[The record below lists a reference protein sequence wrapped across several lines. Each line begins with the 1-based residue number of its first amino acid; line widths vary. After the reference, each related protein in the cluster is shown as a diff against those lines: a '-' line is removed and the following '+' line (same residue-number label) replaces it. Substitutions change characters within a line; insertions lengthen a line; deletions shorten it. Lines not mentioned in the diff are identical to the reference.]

1 MEEVP
6 GLQRYSF
13 SAYVIGI
20 TSLQYQESALLYT
33 PAYKSSQDHLG
44 LVSEHCWN
52 TIVAWASVSNGSLN
66 APKHQLSFTL
76 IV

>member
-44 LVSEHCWN
+44 LVSEHC
-52 TIVAWASVSNGSLN
+52 
-66 APKHQLSFTL
+66 
-76 IV
+76 